1 MAWISLGQVAVA
13 SSGTRVRLTANATN
27 PAARVG
33 CEAIL
38 VQAISD
44 ANHTNTGRVYLF
56 AGPTDAAPV
65 ATLAVPTTNTIP
77 SAAATIPNA
86 PGGLN
91 AADFWIDSDNTNDG
105 VNGSYLSP

>member
-1 MAWISLGQVAVA
+1 MAWISLGQITVGVP
-13 SSGTRVRLTANATN
+13 GTKVRLTSNATT
-27 PAARVG
+27 PAARIG
-33 CEAIL
+33 CEALL
-38 VQAISD
+38 VQAISQ
-44 ANHTNTGRVYLF
+44 ASHTNTGRIYLY
-56 AGPTDAAPV
+56 AGPNDSAPV

-91 AADFWIDSDNTNDG
+91 AADFWIDSDNASDG